1 MGCLTIVGVQEHG
14 VEGELGSDSLDDIKE
29 VEHLLNR
36 LVSLLSHT
44 SIDKEKLSF
53 VFRSQSESYLWTG
66 RLPSLTP
73 RRATVVKYLS
83 IIVLYYLL

>member
-1 MGCLTIVGVQEHG
+1 MSSSHSAREMINHKGSLTIVGVQEHG
-14 VEGELGSDSLDDIKE
+14 VEGEPGSDSLDDIKE

-53 VFRSQSESYLWTG
+53 CL
-66 RLPSLTP
+66 
-73 RRATVVKYLS
+73 
-83 IIVLYYLL
+83 

>member
-1 MGCLTIVGVQEHG
+1 MSSSHSARQMVNHKGYLTIVGVQEHG

-44 SIDKEKLSF
+44 SIDKE
-53 VFRSQSESYLWTG
+53 
-66 RLPSLTP
+66 
-73 RRATVVKYLS
+73 
-83 IIVLYYLL
+83 

>member
-1 MGCLTIVGVQEHG
+1 MSSSHSANHMVNHNGSLTIVGVQEHG

-29 VEHLLNR
+29 VEHLFNR

-53 VFRSQSESYLWTG
+53 CL
-66 RLPSLTP
+66 
-73 RRATVVKYLS
+73 
-83 IIVLYYLL
+83 

>member
-1 MGCLTIVGVQEHG
+1 MSSSHSANQMVNQMGCLTIVWVQEHG

-44 SIDKEKLSF
+44 SIDKEYFSF
-53 VFRSQSESYLWTG
+53 CL
-66 RLPSLTP
+66 
-73 RRATVVKYLS
+73 
-83 IIVLYYLL
+83 

>member
-1 MGCLTIVGVQEHG
+1 MSSSHSANQIVNHNGSLTIVGVQEHG

-29 VEHLLNR
+29 VEHLFNR

-53 VFRSQSESYLWTG
+53 CL
-66 RLPSLTP
+66 
-73 RRATVVKYLS
+73 
-83 IIVLYYLL
+83 